1 MSLNISWSVLDT
13 QMMSRAIQ
21 LARKG
26 FYTTRPNPSVGCV
39 IVNDNQIVGEGYH
52 QKAGEPHAEVHAL
65 RMAGEHARGAT
76 AYVTLEPCSHYG
88 RTPPCALALINIGVK
103 RVVVAVEDPNPQVA
117 GRGIQMLRDAGIE
130 VDVGLHRDEAYA
142 LNLGFMKRMES
153 GLPRVTVK
161 LAASLDG
168 KTALSNGVSKWI
180 TGPESRRDVQR
191 LRLRSCALVTGIETI
206 LADAPLL
213 NVRYQELGSLKDS
226 VTEAQLLQ
234 PLRVILDS
242 RARLPLSAACLAI
255 VSPIL
260 LVSTVAYPTEFQAQL
275 PSHVSCLVLPAI
287 AGRVSLP
294 ELLSYLGQSCNHVLV
309 EAGATLAGAFLAQGL
324 ADELVLYQAMKILGG
339 HGRNLLQLPD
349 YQTMAH
355 IPALTLVDERK
366 LGPDTRL
373 TLSVKL
379 DTSLF
384 KSNWSKITV

>member
-1 MSLNISWSVLDT
+1 MNWSELDN

-39 IVNDNQIVGEGYH
+39 IVKDNQIVGEGYH

-65 RMAGEHARGAT
+65 RMAGELAHGAT

-103 RVVVAVEDPNPQVA
+103 RVVVAVEDPNPQVG

-153 GLPRVTVK
+153 GLPWVTVK

-180 TGPESRRDVQR
+180 TGPEARRDVQR
-191 LRLRSCALVTGIETI
+191 LRLRACALVTGIETV
-206 LADAPLL
+206 LADDPSL
-213 NVRYQELGSLKDS
+213 NVRYSELGSLS
-226 VTEAQLLQ
+226 SQLSEAQILQ

-242 RARLPLSAACLAI
+242 RCRMPITAALLAI
-255 VSPIL
+255 ESPML
-260 LVSTVAYPTEFQAQL
+260 LVSTEPYSPAFVAQL
-275 PSHVSCLVLPAI
+275 PAHVTCLQLPAI
-287 AGRVSLP
+287 DGRISLP
-294 ELLSYLGQSCNHVLV
+294 ALLSYLGKNCNQVLI
-309 EAGATLAGAFLAQGL
+309 EAGATLAGAFIGAGL
-324 ADELVLYQAMKILGG
+324 ADELVLYQAMKILGAQ
-339 HGRNLLQLPD
+339 GRNLLELPD
-349 YQTMAH
+349 YQMMAD
-355 IPALTLVDERK
+355 IPTLKLVDERK
-366 LGPDTRL
+366 VGADTRFTLRL
-373 TLSVKL
+373 TSNP
-379 DTSLF
+379 SLAN
-384 KSNWSKITV
+384 K